1 MMLCCAVVHS
11 IVWCGVLQ
19 TLEQTHSV
27 RMCLI
32 ASFPNLA
39 SILGV
44 YLFLFISGVGLIHR
58 RNRCGR
64 PTSLLDMNDVH
75 LMTVSHYWT
84 EIVSDVHCFFGASWL
99 SGIHPP
105 LPKHQESPSSHRTRP
120 YSIAMVIR
128 YRDSY
133 DVAFVNVL
141 GLCRV
146 KTSGSYE
153 RMQLTQ

>member
-32 ASFPNLA
+32 GSFPNL
-39 SILGV
+39 SSSFSCRILLYNGHRWTHIRV
-44 YLFLFISGVGLIHR
+44 KRCVRATCTARHERRGCNTLGLR
-58 RNRCGR
+58 
-64 PTSLLDMNDVH
+64 
-75 LMTVSHYWT
+75 
-84 EIVSDVHCFFGASWL
+84 IVSDVHCLIGVSLWN
-99 SGIHPP
+99 GIHPP
-105 LPKHQESPSSHRTRP
+105 LPKHQENPSPHRIRP
-120 YSIAMVIR
+120 YSTVMVIR